1 MVSPETPSVT
11 PEEDSKMWFDYP
23 SCWAVPLCFLASGI
37 IFLGP
42 SAYFF
47 AISPFCFIILLLV
60 SNYLQNL
67 LNPQEVKE
75 VPARGYG
82 FRSESHSSQLTG
94 HLKNSQTISCMMA

>member
-1 MVSPETPSVT
+1 MLGCASVLSSQWANFPRPER
-11 PEEDSKMWFDYP
+11 
-23 SCWAVPLCFLASGI
+23 LL
-37 IFLGP
+37 
-42 SAYFF
+42 F

-75 VPARGYG
+75 VPVRGYG